1 MKHPQVNASQS
12 SRNAGLVAV
21 GIMVSVFMWHWL
33 GYYAVILS
41 ALSGAACYTNDR
53 MQDNDPSKY
62 DPLCTLAGGF
72 LVAALMYIRGAYGY

>member
-1 MKHPQVNASQS
+1 MNYKSANTHSA
-12 SRNAGLVAV
+12 RNAGLIAV
-21 GIMVSVFMWHWL
+21 GMMVALIAWGIA

-62 DPLCTLAGGF
+62 DPLYTLAGGL
-72 LVAALMYIRGAYGY
+72 LVAALMYIRGAYGH